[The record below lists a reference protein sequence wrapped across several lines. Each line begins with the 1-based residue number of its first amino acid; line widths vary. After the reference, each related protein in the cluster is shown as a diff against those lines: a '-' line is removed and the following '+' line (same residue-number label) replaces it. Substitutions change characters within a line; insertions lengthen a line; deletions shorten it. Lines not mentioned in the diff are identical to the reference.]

1 MKIFCHNGIT
11 PNIDILKKYGIKI
24 QSTYERNP
32 ELGNNAYIIELPRNL
47 KIVKGKD
54 LPKIVSSALGDVIV
68 DENENIICS
77 LHLEPVN
84 YQYASES
91 ITKEK
96 MYDYH
101 CYGLTKFYE
110 KSYPSPSQLENMSK
124 NDIDKLMDIIEEMR
138 KITVQ
143 PKFETDTDDTLLIKS
158 SKFNELIN
166 TKYQDLLFELSNGK
180 INQNEFQQ
188 KISQLHKLETSLTE
202 ELDSTSEKLTGH
214 SKFK

>member
-91 ITKEK
+91 IPQEK

-138 KITVQ
+138 KVAVQ

-202 ELDSTSEKLTGH
+202 ELDSTSEKLKGH